1 MASLSQDPSLLDA
14 FINGEDIHA
23 STAAKVYR
31 VKIDEVTRE
40 MRSKVKAINFGI
52 IYGISPL
59 DGLKILVYLERKQ
72 KR

>member
-31 VKIDEVTRE
+31 VKTDEVTRE
-40 MRSKVKAINFGI
+40 MRSKAKGCKFW
-52 IYGISPL
+52 
-59 DGLKILVYLERKQ
+59 DYLWYFSFWFVSKYWCL
-72 KR
+72 